1 MDPNKH
7 SFWVRVPAK
16 PDCTLLLRRLEGL
29 VLPKHLQNFVLLLL
43 GSWMKISCTR
53 TSQLENPTPNRNI
66 PGKPILHSWWKQF
79 NQSKRIFVN
88 CSAWENEIT
97 RRMELCTHSLGLQDV
112 VLAERRGECSQS
124 YPFASQRPA
133 HGHLHDTET
142 ALWHKES
149 VLFGRNWSFDPFGPF
164 VFLAKNPE
172 WLHCCILAWTLARFV
187 LKSDSLTLRWVSR
200 HTEIPI
206 EHGLSRDLDLTSQIN
221 SDKMECLWTIEWLP
235 TSSNHPN
242 ELLSEVLHQHFT
254 IPR

>member
-1 MDPNKH
+1 MPRCWLKWQALQR
-7 SFWVRVPAK
+7 S
-16 PDCTLLLRRLEGL
+16 EG
-29 VLPKHLQNFVLLLL
+29 
-43 GSWMKISCTR
+43 
-53 TSQLENPTPNRNI
+53 
-66 PGKPILHSWWKQF
+66 
-79 NQSKRIFVN
+79 KRCIWYVFVN
-88 CSAWENEIT
+88 WENEIT
-97 RRMELCTHSLGLQDV
+97 RRMELCTHWLGLQDV
-112 VLAERRGECSQS
+112 VPAERRGECSQS

-149 VLFGRNWSFDPFGPF
+149 VLFVRNWSFDPFGPF
-164 VFLAKNPE
+164 AFLAKKILNGFILYTGMNIGLLCPE
-172 WLHCCILAWTLARFV
+172 
-187 LKSDSLTLRWVSR
+187 SDSLTLRWVSR